1 MSQAPVTILKGT
13 EEGNYCLHLKSLG
26 QRLAGVFSQDNSVRV
41 WDAASGTQIW
51 TAITPTR
58 KVLSE
63 VCWAGPE
70 TVACCSTDGL
80 LLIYDIR
87 QPNVV
92 SQRQEREAL
101 YTLDASGYSLASGGD
116 KSVAVWDIR
125 TFEQKHR
132 YQDAHVPDFDIT
144 NVRFSPLYPN
154 VLASCSED
162 ALLAIYNVETAEE
175 DFCVISLEEA
185 GQQLGWDGLNVYAVT
200 ISTHQLWQ
208 PNLDDNEA
216 PSTLLLKKTLST
228 LQVATEDFQ
237 YFLPCM
243 LSQNVFLGGSNV

>member
-1 MSQAPVTILKGT
+1 VLKSS
-13 EEGNYCLHLKSLG
+13 EEGNYCLHLKCQG
-26 QRLAGVFSQDNSVRV
+26 QQLAAVFAQDSSIRV
-41 WDAASGTQIW
+41 WDTVSGSAQWSATV
-51 TAITPTR
+51 PTR

-63 VCWAGPE
+63 VCWTGAD
-70 TVACCSTDGL
+70 TLACCSTDGL
-80 LLIYDIR
+80 VVLFDVR
-87 QPNVV
+87 QQGVV

-101 YTLDASGYSLASGGD
+101 YTLDATGYSMAAGGD
-116 KSVAVWDIR
+116 KSVAVWDLR

-154 VLASCSED
+154 ILASCSED
-162 ALLAIYNVETAEE
+162 ALLVIYNVETAEE

-216 PSTLLLKKTLST
+216 PSTLVLKKALPAI
-228 LQVATEDFQ
+228 QVNTSDFQ
-237 YFLPCM
+237 YFLPCQ
-243 LSQNVFLGGSNV
+243 LSPSVFLGGSNE